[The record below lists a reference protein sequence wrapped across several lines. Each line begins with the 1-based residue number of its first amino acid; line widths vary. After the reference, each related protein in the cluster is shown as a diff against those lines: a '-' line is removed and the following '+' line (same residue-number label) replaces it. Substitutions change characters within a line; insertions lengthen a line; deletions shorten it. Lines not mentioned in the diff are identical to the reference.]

1 MSIADKNSFGLIDIC
16 VKQQLKPLG
25 EGTHNEQ
32 YQLIRIDSSQG
43 NGVCKRQLCRL
54 GTKTEKIR
62 ARIGA
67 LFAQCGKKRT
77 V

>member
-32 YQLIRIDSSQG
+32 YQLIRIDSS
-43 NGVCKRQLCRL
+43 K
-54 GTKTEKIR
+54 
-62 ARIGA
+62 
-67 LFAQCGKKRT
+67 
-77 V
+77 